1 VWSYSNT
8 EEVELLLNGAIVGNR
23 TAMPKGDH
31 LTWHVPYAA
40 GALIFNGYT
49 GGKLVATHTVATAG
63 AAAQV
68 LLSLEPMEPGA
79 DPHRL
84 VADKDSVALVRAT
97 VVDAA
102 GVVVPGAADL
112 LRFSITGPA
121 TLIGT
126 GNGDPSC
133 HEHDKAAARSAFHGL
148 ARAVLQV
155 GGWVRWVRCL
165 FVTCSSTSRSQ
176 PAASIC
182 IVEQAL
188 EQTLGACYM
197 YMLHS
202 NKQHFAEELTS
213 WHKRN
218 QYARAALCFP
228 GGGALQATDKA
239 GDITVSVSA
248 AGLVGAT
255 LKLTSAA
262 PAVPTARV

>member
-1 VWSYSNT
+1 MWSYSNT
-8 EEVELLLNGAIVGNR
+8 EEVELLLNGAVVGNR

-148 ARAVLQV
+148 VRAVLQV
-155 GGWVRWVRCL
+155 GGCGGCGV
-165 FVTCSSTSRSQ
+165 CS
-176 PAASIC
+176 
-182 IVEQAL
+182 
-188 EQTLGACYM
+188 
-197 YMLHS
+197 
-202 NKQHFAEELTS
+202 
-213 WHKRN
+213 
-218 QYARAALCFP
+218 
-228 GGGALQATDKA
+228 
-239 GDITVSVSA
+239 
-248 AGLVGAT
+248 
-255 LKLTSAA
+255 
-262 PAVPTARV
+262 